1 MVWKTPKTE
10 KNEMKKLLKLC
21 KEMLEVAESL
31 VNNEN
36 EQVER
41 LEKEIKDIKNKI
53 ILSEDNAHRGG
64 RPALTDEEIQWI
76 RELRAK
82 GYSQRKTAESVGV
95 SVGSV
100 NKYGKEEM
108 FKNNTNERIDELQ
121 PSRIF
126 SNDEKFETKVGEAT
140 FV

>member
-1 MVWKTPKTE
+1 MVWRTKNSE
-10 KNEMKKLLKLC
+10 NNEMKRLMKLC
-21 KEMLEVAESL
+21 KEMLEVAETL
-31 VNNEN
+31 INNEN
-36 EQVER
+36 EQIER

-64 RPALTDEEIQWI
+64 RPSLTEDEINWI

-100 NKYGKEEM
+100 NKYDNKEV
-108 FKNNTNERIDELQ
+108 FKNNKNEQIGELQ

-126 SNDEKFETKVGEAT
+126 SNDKKFETKEGEAT